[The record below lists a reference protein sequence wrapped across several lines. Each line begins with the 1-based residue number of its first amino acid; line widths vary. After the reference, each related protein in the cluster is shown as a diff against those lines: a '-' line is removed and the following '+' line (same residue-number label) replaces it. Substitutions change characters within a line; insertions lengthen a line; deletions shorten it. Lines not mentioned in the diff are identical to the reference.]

1 MALVRLDVPIHDLD
15 PVRCAGLDAY
25 DLVEDLP
32 RGSARAAAWNA
43 YVLQTYSDKLLAAG
57 QTHNY
62 VCADTAAVVE
72 DLYRLVAVWLDHARQ
87 MAANP
92 SQPAWPNL
100 PNALP
105 HWHTP
110 IRAERQ
116 LVGMRETLDALH
128 TYLAYDLRRSDEARC
143 GWRDPANSC

>member
-1 MALVRLDVPIHDLD
+1 MNVLWSLVALVRLDVPIHDLD

-25 DLVEDLP
+25 DLVEELP
-32 RGSARAAAWNA
+32 RGPARAAAWNA

-57 QTHNY
+57 PTHQY
-62 VCADTAAVVE
+62 MRADTVTVVE
-72 DLYRLVAVWLDHARQ
+72 DLYRLVVVWLDRARQ

-100 PNALP
+100 PDALSP
-105 HWHTP
+105 WHTP
-110 IRAERQ
+110 VRSERQ

-128 TYLAYDLRRSDEARC
+128 TYLRATCGTSTGPRC
-143 GWRDPANSC
+143 R